1 MSQYAV
7 PEGFEWDE
15 ASGKYI
21 NIQILS
27 DESGVKYRRIVSFDA
42 NSGTYDQQLTPI
54 SDQPKRQKPAPPPLP
69 QTNRN
74 FSSVS
79 KPMRDTKNFANSS
92 SRAKV
97 AKSTRPQ
104 KRKSKRRLVR
114 GGRRKKPVWFVPTII
129 AASILLVGIGAYLG
143 YRKLKVDALG
153 YGMMMN
159 DEEVVKLL
167 DMDSFEEHVE
177 SFYGYDGDFIEEGIV
192 K

>member
-42 NSGTYDQQLTPI
+42 DSGTYDQQLTPL
-54 SDQPKRQKPAPPPLP
+54 SEQPKRQKPAPPPLP
-69 QTNRN
+69 QGSKSD
-74 FSSVS
+74 SSVS
-79 KPMRDTKNFANSS
+79 KPVRDAKNFASTS
-92 SRAKV
+92 ARVMAAKPPRPKRI
-97 AKSTRPQ
+97 KSN
-104 KRKSKRRLVR
+104 RRLVKA
-114 GGRRKKPVWFVPTII
+114 GRRKRPAWFVPTII